1 MKILITGNPTY
12 GLASELF
19 KLYPDATFVSRSNG
33 YDLTSKDGQVKLEEI
48 ITKYDIFINSS
59 ALWKFN
65 QTLILECAY
74 KKCLE
79 LNHSIRIICIGST
92 TDRVKKATSWIYNA
106 EKKALRD
113 YVNSLSLLGVWQ
125 GGPKVSLVSL
135 GSLSN
140 VQAKHPD
147 RICLD
152 ISRAAKYVK
161 WVIDQPLDIS
171 INEISID
178 ILQKR

>member
-1 MKILITGNPTY
+1 MKILITGNPSY
-12 GLASELF
+12 GLAAGLS
-19 KLYPDATFVSRSNG
+19 KLYPDATFISRSNG
-33 YDLTSKDGQVKLEEI
+33 YDLTTKDGHRKLEEI
-48 ITKYDIFINSS
+48 ITGYDVLVNSS

-79 LNHSIRIICIGST
+79 VKHNIRIICVGST

-113 YVNSLSLLGVWQ
+113 YANSLSLSGVWQ
-125 GGPKVSLVSL
+125 GGPCVSLVSL

-147 RICLD
+147 RICLE
-152 ISRAAKYVK
+152 ISRAAEYVK
-161 WVIDQPLDIS
+161 WVIDQPLDIC

-178 ILQKR
+178 PLQH

>member
-1 MKILITGNPTY
+1 MKILITGNPKS

-19 KLYPDATFVSRSNG
+19 KLYPDATFISRESG
-33 YDLTSKDGQVKLEEI
+33 YDLTTREGYRKLGEIVKD
-48 ITKYDIFINSS
+48 YDIFINSS

-65 QTLILECAY
+65 QTLVLESVY

-79 LNHSIRIICIGST
+79 IKHDIRIICIGST

-106 EKKALRD
+106 EKKALKD
-113 YVNSLSLLGVWQ
+113 FANSLSLLGVWDS
-125 GGPKVSLVSL
+125 GPTVSLISF

-140 VQAKHPD
+140 VQEKHPE
-147 RICLD
+147 RMCLEL
-152 ISRAAKYVK
+152 SRAASYIK
-161 WVIDQPLDIS
+161 WIIDQPTDIC

-178 ILQKR
+178 PLQRT